1 MPYEEDKLQG
11 IKVELKQKR
20 NSKKTNFSDTKIHS

>member
-20 NSKKTNFSDTKIHS
+20 NSKKTSVDETKIHS